1 MEMLQNEQNENYM
14 PQELVN
20 QGTIKR
26 YSDLPSSI
34 PTNLNFR
41 KPQLIPVNYNTYTN
55 QNNLINQNMLNSR
68 ESQVKNK
75 EIINQVE
82 KPIIPDKTIS
92 DFYQNEFL
100 SDAILKV
107 EENDIKFH
115 KVILCSASE
124 FLYKYFSL
132 NKPNEE
138 NNGIQTVSLPEIMKS
153 AFSRGNK
160 KECVEK
166 ILKYCYNNQDIKS
179 IEGDITQ
186 YNCFTML
193 ELSHSLGIK
202 SLNKNLERLIIKQ
215 FLKDDNMIKIS
226 EESNNFELPE
236 LHKECSKRIKQKI
249 GNVANKSKELT
260 ELNYETFKDIISSD
274 EIDLEGEKEIAELV
288 LEYIKSRREIPEEKI
303 VEKIEIKV
311 NQEIINQENE
321 EKKEEEKKEEEQKE
335 EEKKDEE
342 QKEEEKKEEE
352 KKEEEQNN
360 EENKPPENTQPQN
373 NEDDPYNQWKKHL
386 EELEK
391 NSMKK
396 KLTPEEEKALVYCIR
411 FSYLSHADLISLSND
426 PIMKDYKDLL
436 LQGLSARLNT
446 YENTDEQKPLI
457 NLTPRHY
464 LRGQQASNIKQNIS
478 NNNIYNNRDIN
489 QNQNYDQNQ
498 MMKSVGNF
506 GEQNQYNRQYNEPQR
521 NFAQTYQNISPNN
534 NDINTNMNNNNF
546 SDSRSYYEENNNNYN
561 NSNQMKSDIMNID
574 DINAK
579 KKKLGLMIKSSTSP
593 YPPQDPRISEDF
605 FRNQLIMSVPKPIF
619 KYTYDFDENGALYFL
634 GTKGK
639 RHQYRNPHEINMV
652 KAFASSISKG
662 QVSDFVGRNLV
673 NLRTEN
679 EENSFFG
686 VDLGKNRTLV
696 PSAYSLRNRNSS
708 SHVMLCWNL
717 EASNDKINF
726 EILDTR
732 IFSNVNNPQIHQKL
746 EKERNLLRE
755 PGCTSTWG
763 ISKKIKERFPEGFRY
778 FLIKQIDKNSN
789 GSYNLAIS
797 GFELYGEGKGKGW
810 IFNKSSNY

>member
-1 MEMLQNEQNENYM
+1 MLQNEQNENFM
-14 PQELVN
+14 PPELVN
-20 QGTIKR
+20 QGSIKR
-26 YSDLPSSI
+26 YTDLPSTT
-34 PTNLNFR
+34 PANLNFR
-41 KPQLIPVNYNTYTN
+41 KPQRISSNFNSFNN
-55 QNNLINQNMLNSR
+55 QNIQMNSNILKSQENQ
-68 ESQVKNK
+68 SQKK
-75 EIINQVE
+75 EIIPTE
-82 KPIIPDKTIS
+82 DKPVIPEKTIS
-92 DFYQNEFL
+92 DFYQNDFL
-100 SDAILKV
+100 ADAILKV
-107 EENDIKFH
+107 DENEIKFH
-115 KVILCSASE
+115 KVILCAASE
-124 FLYKYFSL
+124 FLYKYFST
-132 NKPNEE
+132 NKSNEE
-138 NNGIQTVSLPEIMKS
+138 NQGGIQTVLLPEIMKS
-153 AFSRGNK
+153 SFSRGNK
-160 KECVEK
+160 KECAEK
-166 ILKYCYNNQDIKS
+166 IMKYCYNNQDIKS
-179 IEGDITQ
+179 IESDITQ
-186 YNCFTML
+186 YNCFTLL
-193 ELSHSLGIK
+193 ELAHCLGIK
-202 SLNKNLERLIIKQ
+202 SLNKNLEKLIIKQ

-226 EESNNFELPE
+226 EESNYFELPE
-236 LHKECSKRIKQKI
+236 LHKECSNRIKNKI
-249 GNVANKSKELT
+249 GNVSNKGRELT

-274 EIDLEGEKEIAELV
+274 EIDLEGEKEVADLV

-303 VEKIEIKV
+303 VEKDEIKE

-321 EKKEEEKKEEEQKE
+321 EQKEEEKREEEEKKEEE
-335 EEKKDEE
+335 KKDE
-342 QKEEEKKEEE
+342 EEEKKEEE

-360 EENKPPENTQPQN
+360 EENKQENNPPPQN
-373 NEDDPYNQWKKHL
+373 PEDDPYNQWKKHL
-386 EELEK
+386 EEIEK
-391 NSMKK
+391 NSQKK
-396 KLTPEEEKALVYCIR
+396 KLTKDEEKALIYCIR
-411 FSYLSHADLISLSND
+411 FSFLSHADLISLSND
-426 PIMKDYKDLL
+426 PIMQDYKDLV

-446 YENTDEQKPLI
+446 YENTDDQKHLI

-464 LRGQQASNIKQNIS
+464 LRGQQVSNINNQNMS
-478 NNNIYNNRDIN
+478 NNNMYNNGDI
-489 QNQNYDQNQ
+489 NQNYDQNQ
-498 MMKSVGNF
+498 MIKSVGNF
-506 GEQNQYNRQYNEPQR
+506 GEQNRYNNQYNIPPKNY
-521 NFAQTYQNISPNN
+521 AQTYQNRPPSN
-534 NDINTNMNNNNF
+534 NDMNSNMNNNF
-546 SDSRSYYEENNNNYN
+546 SESRSYYGENNNNYN
-561 NSNQMKSDIMNID
+561 DYNTSNQMRTDIMNVD
-574 DINAK
+574 DMNSK

-686 VDLGKNRTLV
+686 VDLGKNRNLV
-696 PSAYSLRNRNSS
+696 PTAYSLRNRNSS

-810 IFNKSSNY
+810 IFN

>member
-1 MEMLQNEQNENYM
+1 MDMLQNEQSENYM
-14 PQELVN
+14 PQEIVN

-26 YSDLPSSI
+26 YNDLPSNI
-34 PTNLNFR
+34 PANFNFR
-41 KPQLIPVNYNTYTN
+41 KPQQIPQNYNTYNN
-55 QNNLINQNMLNSR
+55 QNIQSNSNMIK
-68 ESQVKNK
+68 SQEIQTQKK
-75 EIINQVE
+75 EIINQE
-82 KPIIPDKTIS
+82 DKPIIPEKTIS

-107 EENDIKFH
+107 DDNEIKFH
-115 KVILCSASE
+115 KVILSAASE

-132 NKPNEE
+132 NKPGQE
-138 NNGIQTVSLPEIMKS
+138 NNGVQTISLPEVMKS
-153 AFSRGNK
+153 AFGQGNK
-160 KECVEK
+160 KDCIEK
-166 ILKYCYNNQDIKS
+166 VMKYCYNNQDIKS

-186 YNCFTML
+186 YNCFTIL
-193 ELSHSLGIK
+193 EMAHCLGIK
-202 SLNKNLERLIIKQ
+202 SLNKNLEKLIIKK

-226 EESNNFELPE
+226 EESINFELPE
-236 LHKECSKRIKQKI
+236 LHKECSNRIKKKI
-249 GNVANKSKELT
+249 GNVTNKTKELT
-260 ELNYETFKDIISSD
+260 ELNYETFKDIISAD
-274 EIDLEGEKEIAELV
+274 EIDLEGEKEIADLV

-303 VEKIEIKV
+303 VEKIVEKVEIKI
-311 NQEIINQENE
+311 NQEIVNQENE
-321 EKKEEEKKEEEQKE
+321 EKKEEEKKEEEQ
-335 EEKKDEE
+335 
-342 QKEEEKKEEE
+342 
-352 KKEEEQNN
+352 NI
-360 EENKPPENTQPQN
+360 EENKPQENSPPQN
-373 NEDDPYNQWKKHL
+373 DENDPYNQWKKHL
-386 EELEK
+386 EELSQ
-391 NSMKK
+391 NSKK
-396 KLTPEEEKALVYCIR
+396 KRLTPEEEKTLVYCIR
-411 FSYLSHADLISLSND
+411 FSFLSHADLISLSND

-446 YENTDEQKPLI
+446 YENTDDQKHLI
-457 NLTPRHY
+457 NLTPRIY
-464 LRGQQASNIKQNIS
+464 LRGQQATNVRPNLS
-478 NNNIYNNRDIN
+478 NNNNVYNSNNNNMDFN
-489 QNQNYDQNQ
+489 QNQNFEQNQ

-506 GEQNQYNRQYNEPQR
+506 GEQNQYMKQYNNPQR
-521 NFAQTYQNISPNN
+521 NYAQTYQNISPNN
-534 NDINTNMNNNNF
+534 NDINTNINNINNNF
-546 SDSRSYYEENNNNYN
+546 SDSRSYYEDNN
-561 NSNQMKSDIMNID
+561 NSNQMRSDMMNID
-574 DINAK
+574 DMNAK

-686 VDLGKNRTLV
+686 VDLGKNRSLV
-696 PSAYSLRNRNSS
+696 PTAYSLRNRNSS

-763 ISKKIKERFPEGFRY
+763 ISRKIKERYPEGFRY

-810 IFNKSSNY
+810 IFNQN